1 MENFRNY
8 FSKCEKKVTMED
20 SWSKVVCHW
29 ANGLDISTDVKN
41 LMTLTDGKWRF
52 FFLNCLIICIFLS
65 GKFFA
70 TFIEKYLP
78 WSFHSTTVSET
89 WTKMEECFE
98 KEFPLSLIN
107 FPEARSGYEEELTK
121 IVTLLMYLGTV
132 KYPNPKLASTLQ
144 DYKQFSKEVQLR
156 IKCILQVKQKVFFL
170 FNY

>member
-1 MENFRNY
+1 MIIVDFILY
-8 FSKCEKKVTMED
+8 ILHF
-20 SWSKVVCHW
+20 
-29 ANGLDISTDVKN
+29 
-41 LMTLTDGKWRF
+41 TL
-52 FFLNCLIICIFLS
+52 FL

-70 TFIEKYLP
+70 AFIQKYLP
-78 WSFHSTTVSET
+78 WSFHSTTVTET

-98 KEFPLSLIN
+98 KEFSKSLIN

-132 KYPNPKLASTLQ
+132 KYPNPSLASTLQ

-156 IKCILQVKQKVFFL
+156 IKCILQVKQKFFFL